1 VTTVDEHRAALRA
14 LDDWEPYLL
23 EHCGLPG
30 PRANLEL
37 VAAVADEGGTALLWD
52 LAARED
58 EFLALCGIVGL
69 GRLAAEG
76 GADAMVTLHERASDQ
91 RWRVREAVAM
101 ALQRL
106 GDADIQ
112 RLLAIIE
119 AWAGEGPLERRA
131 AVAAIC
137 EPRLLRDP
145 PVANAALDVL
155 DRVTA
160 SLTKESERRAHDVR
174 VLRKALGYGWSVAI
188 VAAPVRGRAM
198 FERLA
203 ASDDPDIRWIVRENL
218 AKARLRR
225 LDPSW
230 VERLQRT
237 S

>member
-1 VTTVDEHRAALRA
+1 MTKVDEHRAALRA
-14 LDDWEPYLL
+14 LHEWEPYLVD
-23 EHCGLPG
+23 HSGLPG

-37 VAAVADEGGTALLWD
+37 IAAVADEADERRVWD
-52 LAARED
+52 LVARED

-76 GADAMVTLHERASDQ
+76 DADAVATLHERASDR

-106 GDADIQ
+106 GDDDTQ
-112 RLLAIIE
+112 RLLTIVE
-119 AWAGEGPLERRA
+119 AWADEGPLEQRA

-137 EPRLLRDP
+137 EPRLLREP
-145 PVANAALDVL
+145 PVAAAALDVL
-155 DRVTA
+155 ERITA
-160 SLTKESERRAHDVR
+160 SLTTRSERRADDVR

-188 VAAPVRGRAM
+188 VAAPAQGRAV

-203 ASDDPDIRWIVRENL
+203 ASDDPDIRWIVRANL

-230 VERLQRT
+230 VERLQGA